1 MSKKYYTLAELQ
13 TMKFYELPNA
23 IYSLILSEIRETLG
37 ILTQRMIVIL
47 NNAPLIQ
54 IEQYCN
60 IWKYINII
68 A

>member
-1 MSKKYYTLAELQ
+1 MSKKYYTIVELQ

>member
-13 TMKFYELPNA
+13 TMKFYELPNT
-23 IYSLILSEIRETLG
+23 IYSQILSDIRETLG
-37 ILTQRMIVIL
+37 ILTQRMINIL
-47 NNAPLIQ
+47 NKAPIIQ

-60 IWKYINII
+60 IWKYISII